1 MPNYD
6 SDDIDQLQSDA
17 EGNERWRA
25 SEPPP
30 DPWGDV
36 RWDDWHRSDGTKTT
50 WEGPENTG
58 INSAQWTR
66 EQRKRRRSLAA
77 ETLSIEVPSTT
88 DIHNDAT
95 YLRSQA
101 YEEKLLRVE
110 KEPQPNLVVEMGR
123 LLAEHQAHI
132 HPPGMGMG
140 QGASSQRTS
149 ARQHTLN
156 SIASSSTPGAR
167 GSSKGPHPSSSVTPA
182 DKGKRRISSGQSN
195 APEALQQSSSSTL
208 SGRTASA
215 SSTPMAKAKT
225 MPSTTPV
232 HQTTPAKETP
242 EAQRKKLGDAWT
254 KWQESECSYLFAKG
268 IDRPDSCFLTKCSC
282 DYVGLSPQPL
292 CSCSIECMNR
302 VSQRPRD
309 VPIQIFKTHH
319 RGWGVRAMVSLKRG
333 KVVGIYTGR
342 RETSRALSADLSS
355 YCFDLDGDEMVNNDL
370 SQSTQGMQGKYSVDS
385 RREGT
390 YSIVISHSC
399 SPNLEIYLVVHDR
412 PAGSGMPYIAFV
424 ANQNIPAYTEL
435 AFDYH
440 PEVASQLMLE
450 RFQAKGK
457 KVKISIPEGSK
468 ECLCEAAEC
477 RGYLA

>member
-30 DPWGDV
+30 DPWGDVDGADEEGNWRFQIIGEEVDHEGNIKYVSLYTQIYHTNCIADTRYLLKASTHDSLIHVHIQV

-140 QGASSQRTS
+140 QGASTSDSPLRSSQRTS

-167 GSSKGPHPSSSVTPA
+167 GSSKGSVQFTTTKPSLTTASSSKSHTTQAKSSATSDPSYASASANSRPGLSSVVASSASHKSAQPSGTVNPLTLKPHPSSSVTPA
-182 DKGKRRISSGQSN
+182 DKGKRRMLDSDSNALPTLKDLTSMPRKRVKQTTSSSGQSN

-232 HQTTPAKETP
+232 RQTTPAKETP

-254 KWQESECSYLFAKG
+254 KVARERGGARISFFNDVDDEAIPLISDSFRYLECSYL
-268 IDRPDSCFLTKCSC
+268 L
-282 DYVGLSPQPL
+282 
-292 CSCSIECMNR
+292 
-302 VSQRPRD
+302 
-309 VPIQIFKTHH
+309 
-319 RGWGVRAMVSLKRG
+319 
-333 KVVGIYTGR
+333 
-342 RETSRALSADLSS
+342 
-355 YCFDLDGDEMVNNDL
+355 
-370 SQSTQGMQGKYSVDS
+370 
-385 RREGT
+385 
-390 YSIVISHSC
+390 
-399 SPNLEIYLVVHDR
+399 
-412 PAGSGMPYIAFV
+412 
-424 ANQNIPAYTEL
+424 
-435 AFDYH
+435 
-440 PEVASQLMLE
+440 
-450 RFQAKGK
+450 
-457 KVKISIPEGSK
+457 
-468 ECLCEAAEC
+468 
-477 RGYLA
+477 